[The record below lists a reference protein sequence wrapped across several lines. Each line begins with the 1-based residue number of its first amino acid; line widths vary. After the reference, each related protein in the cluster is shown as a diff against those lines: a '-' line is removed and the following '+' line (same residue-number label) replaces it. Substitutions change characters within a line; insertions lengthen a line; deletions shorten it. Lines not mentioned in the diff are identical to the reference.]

1 MKNILVIS
9 SSPRRNGNSDLLC
22 DEFIKGALEAGNKVE
37 KVFLA
42 DKKINVCLGC
52 GACYN
57 TSKCIQKDDMVELN
71 DKMVGDIARQLGIR
85 PGRDNGQD
93 ILRKLENK
101 SDAELEREILK
112 IKEQLRA
119 NNITYEKQIS
129 MLKSLAPKMNGAQRA
144 RLQRVIELLQK

>member
-1 MKNILVIS
+1 M
-9 SSPRRNGNSDLLC
+9 
-22 DEFIKGALEAGNKVE
+22 
-37 KVFLA
+37 
-42 DKKINVCLGC
+42 
-52 GACYN
+52 
-57 TSKCIQKDDMVELN
+57 ELN

-112 IKEQLRA
+112 IKEQVRA

>member
-1 MKNILVIS
+1 M
-9 SSPRRNGNSDLLC
+9 
-22 DEFIKGALEAGNKVE
+22 
-37 KVFLA
+37 
-42 DKKINVCLGC
+42 
-52 GACYN
+52 
-57 TSKCIQKDDMVELN
+57 ELN

-85 PGRDNGQD
+85 TGRDNGQD

-129 MLKSLAPKMNGAQRA
+129 MLKSLAPKMNGTQRA

>member
-1 MKNILVIS
+1 M
-9 SSPRRNGNSDLLC
+9 
-22 DEFIKGALEAGNKVE
+22 
-37 KVFLA
+37 
-42 DKKINVCLGC
+42 
-52 GACYN
+52 
-57 TSKCIQKDDMVELN
+57 ELN

-93 ILRKLENK
+93 ILRKLE
-101 SDAELEREILK
+101 REILK
-112 IKEQLRA
+112 IKEQLLA

>member
-1 MKNILVIS
+1 M
-9 SSPRRNGNSDLLC
+9 
-22 DEFIKGALEAGNKVE
+22 
-37 KVFLA
+37 
-42 DKKINVCLGC
+42 
-52 GACYN
+52 
-57 TSKCIQKDDMVELN
+57 ELN

-85 PGRDNGQD
+85 PGRDNGQG